1 MNSAGRAQGSTR
13 CLRLESPACFFRSQG
28 HCITHQ
34 GSNFL
39 EGLGCKGTQVRSHKL
54 QDSCKKVAK
63 KRGKKAVSQQRSKGI
78 LQSTT
83 WNYFSIFSKKAQ
95 MSRKVLFVINRH
107 MIEWIYIHV
116 INSNFK

>member
-13 CLRLESPACFFRSQG
+13 CLRQSACFFSEARDTV
-28 HCITHQ
+28 THQ

-63 KRGKKAVSQQRSKGI
+63 KREKKAVSQQRSKEYSSQHHGI
-78 LQSTT
+78 I
-83 WNYFSIFSKKAQ
+83 FSIFSKKAQ
-95 MSRKVLFVINRH
+95 ISRKVLIVINKH

-116 INSNFK
+116 IKR

>member
-78 LQSTT
+78 LQPTP
-83 WNYFSIFSKKAQ
+83 WNYFFYIFQKG
-95 MSRKVLFVINRH
+95 
-107 MIEWIYIHV
+107 
-116 INSNFK
+116 SNFKEGSHCN